1 MKKNIGIVDRSL
13 RYGLGVF
20 LIWLGLFSGLDV
32 FQAPGV
38 AYAVAAIGLIAL
50 LVASVR
56 FCPLYAMLGVKTCRE
71 C

>member
-1 MKKNIGIVDRSL
+1 MKKNIGIIDRSL

-20 LIWLGLFSGLDV
+20 LIWFGLFSGLDV
-32 FQAPGV
+32 FQAPAMG
-38 AYAVAAIGLIAL
+38 YAVAAIGLISI
-50 LVASVR
+50 LVATVR